1 MNIPIAEVPFGAS
14 AIEPGSFRDRTA
26 RVFYSN
32 GSVCRGLS
40 ALAWEEWQTVA
51 ATSFFSHAMEA
62 GRIVATDVVN
72 PATADAAGVPQE
84 WAAVLRHQTIPFVTY
99 PYEWCFGMLRQAALL
114 QLDLLEAGLAEGIT
128 LKDATPFNIQWI
140 GASPIFIDVAS
151 FVRWRPGQ
159 PWVGYRQ
166 FCRTFLYPLFLQAY
180 KGVAFQPWLRGRLD
194 GISAQECRR
203 LMSWR
208 DMLRPGIVSHVIAQS
223 RFEYHY
229 ADTARDIRRELS
241 QAGFDKRLI
250 SMNLAGLKKLV
261 AHLSWAPPASAWS
274 DYTCRNSYEQVDAG
288 EKERFVEAALA
299 SRKRHIVWDLGCNTG
314 RFSKLAAK
322 YAECVVAIDSDHE
335 SIERLYGELCEGA
348 VRNVLPLVMD
358 VSDPS
363 PGLGWRGVE
372 RRPLIERG
380 RPDVVMCL
388 ALIHHLAITANL
400 PIADLID
407 WLAEVGAAVVIEFP
421 TPDDAMV
428 KRLLLNK
435 DSSYTDYAV
444 EYFEKALGARFHVL
458 DRLILSSSTRILY
471 YATPKETH

>member
-1 MNIPIAEVPFGAS
+1 VNIPIAEVPFGAS

-40 ALAWEEWQTVA
+40 ELAWEEWQSVA
-51 ATSFFSHAMEA
+51 ATSFFSHAMRA
-62 GRIVATDVVN
+62 GRIVATDVVD
-72 PATADAAGVPQE
+72 PAVAHDAGLAQE
-84 WAAVLRHQTIPFVTY
+84 WAAVLRHQTIPLVTY

-114 QLDLLEAGLAEGIT
+114 QLELLEAALSDGIT

-140 GASPIFIDVAS
+140 GSRPVFIDVAS
-151 FVRWRPGQ
+151 FIRWRPGQ
-159 PWVGYRQ
+159 PWAGYRQ

-208 DMLRPGIVSHVIAQS
+208 DMLRPGVVGHVVAQS
-223 RFEYHY
+223 RFERHY
-229 ADTARDIRRELS
+229 AGTTRDIRRELY

-250 SMNLAGLKKLV
+250 SMNLAGLNKLV
-261 AHLSWAPPASAWS
+261 AQLSWAPPASAWS
-274 DYTCRNSYEQVDAG
+274 EYASRNSYEPGDAE
-288 EKERFVEAALA
+288 EKERFVETALA
-299 SRKRHIVWDLGCNTG
+299 SRKLRIVWDLGCNTG
-314 RFSKLAAK
+314 RFSRLAAK
-322 YAECVVAIDSDHE
+322 YADYVVAIDSDHE
-335 SIERLYGELCEGA
+335 SIERLYGELREGA

-363 PGLGWRGVE
+363 PGLGWRGME
-372 RRPLIERG
+372 RRALIERG
-380 RPDVVMCL
+380 RPDIVMCL
-388 ALIHHLAITANL
+388 ALIHHLAITANV
-400 PIADLID
+400 PIADLVD
-407 WLAEVGAAVVIEFP
+407 WLAEVGAAVVVEFP
-421 TPDDAMV
+421 TPDDEMV

-444 EYFEKALGARFHVL
+444 EYFEKALDAHFHVH
-458 DRLILSSSTRILY
+458 DRLTLSSGTRILY
-471 YATPKETH
+471 YATPKATH

>member
-1 MNIPIAEVPFGAS
+1 VNTPTAEVPFGAS

-40 ALAWEEWQTVA
+40 ALAWEEWQSVA
-51 ATSFFSHAMEA
+51 ATSFFGHAMQS
-62 GRIVATDVVN
+62 GRIVPTDVVE
-72 PATADAAGVPQE
+72 PETAHAAVLPQE
-84 WAAVLRHQTIPFVTY
+84 WVAVLRHQTIPFVTY
-99 PYEWCFGMLRQAALL
+99 PYEWCFGMLRHAALL
-114 QLDLLEAGLAEGIT
+114 QLELLEAALAEEIT

-140 GASPIFIDVAS
+140 GSSPIFIDVAS
-151 FVRWRPGQ
+151 FIRWRPGQ

-180 KGVAFQPWLRGRLD
+180 KGVAFQPWLRGKLD

-208 DMLRPGIVSHVIAQS
+208 DMLRPGVVGHVVAQS
-223 RFEYHY
+223 HFERHY
-229 ADTARDIRRELS
+229 ADTTRDLRRELH

-261 AHLSWAPPASAWS
+261 AQLSWAPPASAWS
-274 DYTCRNSYEQVDAG
+274 EYTSCNSYDRADAE
-288 EKERFVEAALA
+288 EKERFVETALA
-299 SRKRHIVWDLGCNTG
+299 FRRHRILWDLGCNTG
-314 RFSKLAAK
+314 RFSRLAAK
-322 YAECVVAIDSDHE
+322 YTDYVVAIDSDHE
-335 SIERLYGELCEGA
+335 SVERLFDELREAA

-363 PGLGWRGVE
+363 PGLGWRGME

-380 RPDVVMCL
+380 RPDAVLCL
-388 ALIHHLAITANL
+388 ALIHHLAITANV

-407 WLAEVGAAVVIEFP
+407 WFAEIGAAVIIEFP

-428 KRLLLNK
+428 KRLLLNRN
-435 DSSYTDYAV
+435 SPYTDYAV
-444 EYFEKALGARFHVL
+444 EYFEKALGARFHIRS
-458 DRLILSSSTRILY
+458 RLTLSSGTRILY
-471 YATPKETH
+471 HATPKETH